1 MAEDTPK
8 QRRSHV
14 VTQGTSR
21 APNRAMLRA
30 MGYTDED
37 FNKPIVGIANGYSTI
52 TPCNMGLND
61 LAKRAEGAL
70 EAGGAKSQMFGTA
83 DAPSRVLHSSNAQPT
98 RKSTGLPRA
107 GGP

>member
-37 FNKPIVGIANGYSTI
+37 FSKPIVGIANGYSTI

-61 LAKRAEGAL
+61 LAKRAEAARAKPSAVHSPL
-70 EAGGAKSQMFGTA
+70 AAGLIREFASA
-83 DAPSRVLHSSNAQPT
+83 
-98 RKSTGLPRA
+98 
-107 GGP
+107 